1 MKAWH
6 VAGASANAAIIEM
19 VAEAASPEE
28 AARLGRR
35 HQRLQ
40 PAAVRPDWDQAK
52 LQVMLAALRV
62 KVIIAHS
69 AFHNIEDALDEHVV
83 CL

>member
-6 VAGASANAAIIEM
+6 IAGTSENAAIIEM
-19 VAEAASPEE
+19 VAAAVSPEE

-40 PAAVRPDWDQAK
+40 PAAIRSDWDQGK
-52 LQVMLAALRV
+52 LQVMLAALRA

-69 AFHNIEDALDEHVV
+69 AFHNVEM